1 MSIGCRSLRVAI
13 RGRELLT
20 VDTLEVADGETLA
33 VLGPNGAGKSTLLRA
48 LAGLGPAGTIGQ
60 VLLDGHP
67 AAQNQLRGAVAGTLQ
82 RPILQRTTVLDNAA
96 AGLRLRGVRR
106 ANARTLAEPWLDKL
120 GVGHLAGRQARSLS
134 GGEAQRVAIAR
145 ALAVRPR
152 VLLLDEPFAGLD
164 ATTRA
169 DLLADL
175 RAALNQS
182 GAAVVLVTHDR
193 DEAAA
198 LAHRTALLIGGRIRQ
213 LDTTDRVLDLPA
225 DPDCAAL
232 LGYTT
237 RLPPALTGHDVLLVA
252 RPERC
257 ELLLPG
263 ALPPSRA
270 VVVSGTVTRVVPL
283 GGTARV
289 DIATATGPI
298 AVHTTTDV
306 TARPGDSVR
315 VSVDADSTRECP
327 PRCSPLHH
335 SDASK
340 QPSGKDHPAGCSADR
355 GLH

>member
-1 MSIGCRSLRVAI
+1 MSIGCRNLRVTA
-13 RGRELLT
+13 RGRELLA
-20 VDTLEVADGETLA
+20 VDALEVADGETLA

-48 LAGLGPAGTIGQ
+48 LAGLSPAATIGQ

-67 AAQNQLRGAVAGTLQ
+67 AGPNQLRVAVAGVLQ
-82 RPILQRTTVLDNAA
+82 RPILLRTTVLDNAA

-106 ANARTLAEPWLDKL
+106 AHARKLAQPWLDTL
-120 GVGHLAGRQARSLS
+120 GVVHLARRQARSLS

-152 VLLLDEPFAGLD
+152 VLLLDEPFTGLD

-175 RAALNQS
+175 RAALDPS

-198 LAHRTALLIGGRIRQ
+198 LTHRTALLIDGRVRQ
-213 LDTTDRVLDLPA
+213 LDTTARVLDLPA

-257 ELLLPG
+257 ELLLP
-263 ALPPSRA
+263 AAVAPSRA

-298 AVHTTTDV
+298 AVHTTMDV
-306 TARPGDSVR
+306 TAAPGESVR
-315 VSVDADSTRECP
+315 VSVDADNTRECP
-327 PRCSPLHH
+327 PQRSPIRH
-335 SDASK
+335 SGA
-340 QPSGKDHPAGCSADR
+340 PNHP
-355 GLH
+355 

>member
-1 MSIGCRSLRVAI
+1 MRSDRDPMSIGCRNLRVTA
-13 RGRELLT
+13 RGRELLA
-20 VDTLEVADGETLA
+20 VDALEVADGETLA
-33 VLGPNGAGKSTLLRA
+33 VLGPNGAGKSTLVRVM
-48 LAGLGPAGTIGQ
+48 AGLSPASTIGQ

-67 AAQNQLRGAVAGTLQ
+67 APPNQLRVAVSGALQ

-106 ANARTLAEPWLDKL
+106 AEARRLAEPWLDTL
-120 GVGHLAGRQARSLS
+120 GVVHLAGRQARSLS

-145 ALAVRPR
+145 ALAVGPR

-175 RAALNQS
+175 RAALDQS
-182 GAAVVLVTHDR
+182 AAAVVLVTHDR

-198 LAHRTALLIGGRIRQ
+198 LTHRTALLIGGRIRQ
-213 LDTTDRVLDLPA
+213 LDATPRVLDFPA

-232 LGYTT
+232 LGYTN
-237 RLPPALTGHDVLLVA
+237 RLPSALTGHDVLLVA

-257 ELLLPG
+257 GLLMPT
-263 ALPPSRA
+263 ALPPARA

-298 AVHTTTDV
+298 AVHTTAEV
-306 TARPGDSVR
+306 TAGPGDSVR
-315 VSVDADSTRECP
+315 VSVDVDDTRECP
-327 PRCSPLHH
+327 PQRSPVRHT
-335 SDASK
+335 SV
-340 QPSGKDHPAGCSADR
+340 PDHLMGR
-355 GLH
+355 

>member
-1 MSIGCRSLRVAI
+1 V
-13 RGRELLT
+13 
-20 VDTLEVADGETLA
+20 
-33 VLGPNGAGKSTLLRA
+33 
-48 LAGLGPAGTIGQ
+48 
-60 VLLDGHP
+60 
-67 AAQNQLRGAVAGTLQ
+67 LQ

-106 ANARTLAEPWLDKL
+106 ADARTLAEPWLDRL
-120 GVGHLAGRQARSLS
+120 GVVHLAGRQGRSLS

-164 ATTRA
+164 ATMRV

-175 RAALNQS
+175 RAALDQS

-198 LAHRTALLIGGRIRQ
+198 LAHRIALLIDGRVRQ
-213 LDTTDRVLDLPA
+213 LDTTARVLDVPA

-257 ELLLPG
+257 ELLLP
-263 ALPPSRA
+263 ATVPPSRA

-298 AVHTTTDV
+298 AVHTTRDV
-306 TARPGDSVR
+306 AASTGDAVR
-315 VSVDADSTRECP
+315 VCVDADDTRECP
-327 PRCSPLHH
+327 PQRSPTR
-335 SDASK
+335 
-340 QPSGKDHPAGCSADR
+340 QR
-355 GLH
+355 GAPNHA